1 MKMLPESRFPF
12 RYLFI
17 NCFPFQF
24 SQGEFRPAVI
34 RHVLSAVGID
44 SHHIHFQKTVIITV
58 HFGRIDRYSVAA
70 FDYNILHTRILENL
84 HHIREHLLCVV
95 LQSPVIGPVLP

>member
-70 FDYNILHTRILENL
+70 FDSSYQRAPSVCCSAEPGHRACPPIKQQIFQR
-84 HHIREHLLCVV
+84 
-95 LQSPVIGPVLP
+95 